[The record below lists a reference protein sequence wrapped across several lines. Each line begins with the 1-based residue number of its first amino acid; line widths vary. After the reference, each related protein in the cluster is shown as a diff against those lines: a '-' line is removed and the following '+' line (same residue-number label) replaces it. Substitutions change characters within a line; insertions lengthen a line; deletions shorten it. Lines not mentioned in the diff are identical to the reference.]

1 LRNYSSINNVV
12 DALQVYNNSLAYKG
26 DKNMTRELTLR
37 TLDIPSI
44 HKFGIGFDSIL
55 DELMRVNA
63 QQTNTNYPPYNIV
76 KHSEDAFAIELAVA
90 GFREGDINITLEK
103 NVLTIKGQQTESLDE
118 LEKEVEYVH
127 RGISARNFD
136 RTFTLADYV
145 EVLGAKAENGILTI
159 ELERQVPEEQ
169 KPKTVAI
176 TYNK

>member
-1 LRNYSSINNVV
+1 
-12 DALQVYNNSLAYKG
+12 
-26 DKNMTRELTLR
+26 MTRELTLR
-37 TLDIPSI
+37 TLDLPSI

-103 NVLTIKGQQTESLDE
+103 NVLTIKGEQAHEIDQDINEV
-118 LEKEVEYVH
+118 VEYVH
-127 RGISARNFD
+127 RGISARSFT

-145 EVLGAKAENGILTI
+145 EVVGASAENGILNI
-159 ELERQVPEEQ
+159 QLERQVPEEQ

-176 TYNK
+176 TYKK